1 MSKRRREPK
10 SLACM
15 PVSASRHGNAALT
28 TQIGGLKTGWAI
40 ERDGLI
46 IRLHPRA
53 EVLGA
58 WLDATLAGAN
68 EYDAS
73 DIDKAIEM
81 RPAPTYKE
89 RLAVSPTG
97 RPKPSRDPFKKP

>member
-1 MSKRRREPK
+1 MAIYRIK
-10 SLACM
+10 
-15 PVSASRHGNAALT
+15 
-28 TQIGGLKTGWAI
+28 QIGSLKTGWAI
-40 ERDGLI
+40 ERDGVI
-46 IRLHPRA
+46 VRSHPRA

-73 DIDKAIEM
+73 DIAKAIEM
-81 RPAPTYKE
+81 RSPPTYEE
-89 RLAVSPTG
+89 RLAVFSSTG